1 MAWRERMNNFAELI
15 HLNNEKYWYR
25 KKVPADTTLLYEGDI
40 ADKLYFVEKGAL
52 RLWNNDDGRDITF
65 QFFFENQFVASY
77 ESFHLQKPS
86 IFSIET
92 IENSDLLVLDKKN
105 LELLLKE
112 SPDLLYFMMNQI
124 SERFIAYTEYFLS
137 RIKESPE
144 NRYISLLKNN
154 SELINRV
161 PDYYIASFLGIT
173 PVSLSR
179 IKKRISS

>member
-1 MAWRERMNNFAELI
+1 MTDLADLL
-15 HLNNEKYWYR
+15 HLKNEINEEYWHQ
-25 KKVPADTTLLYEGDI
+25 KSLPANTTLLYEGDI
-40 ADKLYFVEKGAL
+40 ADKIYFIKKGAL
-52 RLWNNDDGRDITF
+52 RLWNNDDGKDITF
-65 QFFFENQFVASY
+65 QLFFENQFVSSY

-92 IENSDLLVLDKKN
+92 IEDTELLVMEKTQFNHLLHDFP
-105 LELLLKE
+105 ELN
-112 SPDLLYFMMNQI
+112 DFVMNQI

-144 NRYISLLKNN
+144 KRYLSLTVNN
-154 SELINRV
+154 PELVKRV
-161 PDYYIASFLGIT
+161 PNHYIASFLGIT